1 MKKWIVWGSLAVVA
15 SMSACDSDND
25 KLNAITVV
33 ESQFETTVE
42 NWTGA
47 FAEYST
53 ATDTA
58 SLEMRFYRA
67 RLPALLDS
75 TKYGLR
81 MQGHNRSDDMFMY
94 LRKKVSGLV
103 PNRNYLVSFDIN
115 LGTAYGNSGI
125 GAGGSQG
132 TSGYLKAGASPN
144 EPVPKLVNGFYT
156 VNIDK
161 GIQSESGKEMVVLG
175 NVANGL
181 DTDKYA
187 LVSRSNRDNPVPVK
201 ANANGEIW
209 LCVGTD
215 SGSEG
220 LTVLY
225 YDKIKATITESS
237 AN

>member
-1 MKKWIVWGSLAVVA
+1 
-15 SMSACDSDND
+15 
-25 KLNAITVV
+25 
-33 ESQFETTVE
+33 
-42 NWTGA
+42 
-47 FAEYST
+47 
-53 ATDTA
+53 
-58 SLEMRFYRA
+58 
-67 RLPALLDS
+67 
-75 TKYGLR
+75 
-81 MQGHNRSDDMFMY
+81 MFMY

-103 PNRNYLVSFDIN
+103 PNRNYVVSYDIN
-115 LGTAYGNSGI
+115 LGTSYGNSGI

-132 TSGYLKAGASPN
+132 TSGYLKAGASPI
-144 EPVPKLVNGFYT
+144 EPVPTLVNGFYT